1 MAFRRPVLSQR
12 ATRGDHP
19 KGIESQAQQQLN
31 EAIEA
36 RQSREWD
43 RALALLRRG
52 REYSSLGLLSYLRV
66 SIWLDAGN
74 PDVAAVFYGH
84 ASESDPANANYR
96 AIYMPAL
103 AESDPHPGQEKFDS
117 RPVVPFFLPS

>member
-1 MAFRRPVLSQR
+1 
-12 ATRGDHP
+12 
-19 KGIESQAQQQLN
+19 
-31 EAIEA
+31 
-36 RQSREWD
+36 
-43 RALALLRRG
+43 
-52 REYSSLGLLSYLRV
+52 V

-84 ASESDPANANYR
+84 ASESDQANANYR